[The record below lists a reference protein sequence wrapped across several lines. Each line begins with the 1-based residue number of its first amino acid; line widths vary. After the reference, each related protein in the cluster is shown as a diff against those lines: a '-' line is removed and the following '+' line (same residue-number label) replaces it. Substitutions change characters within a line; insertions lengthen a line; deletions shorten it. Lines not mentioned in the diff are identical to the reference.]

1 MEDDPSVSRQLVATG
16 QGDVIA
22 IDPDGGIVEIGETE
36 LRLRKQT
43 KHEGLEVLSPSVTE
57 HGSLLFK
64 AQVRRVTFHTNLLYG
79 NNVQPE

>member
-1 MEDDPSVSRQLVATG
+1 MEDDPSVFRQLVETG

-22 IDPDGGIVEIGETE
+22 IDPDGGIVEIGETS

-43 KHEGLEVLSPSVTE
+43 EHEGLEVLSPSITE

-64 AQVRRVTFHTNLLYG
+64 DDRDGSYIEIEFIDG
-79 NNVQPE
+79 GCEES